1 LKLFTSD
8 KGGEIGMNKYGKKK
22 RHLIV
27 LNVYTYFLFR
37 W

>member
-22 RHLIV
+22 ETFNSVER
-27 LNVYTYFLFR
+27 VYIFFV
-37 W
+37 